1 VPLLSR
7 PAADRPSFPPLARAQ
22 NMKLSVKTLQGKQF
36 PIEAEATNTVGAR
49 AGSRKGLTLFLRLN
63 ARPRL

>member
-1 VPLLSR
+1 
-7 PAADRPSFPPLARAQ
+7 
-22 NMKLSVKTLQGKQF
+22 MKLSVKTLQGKQF

>member
-1 VPLLSR
+1 
-7 PAADRPSFPPLARAQ
+7 
-22 NMKLSVKTLQGKQF
+22 MKLSVKTLQGKQF

-49 AGSRKGLTLFLRLN
+49 AGSRKADLFLRLN